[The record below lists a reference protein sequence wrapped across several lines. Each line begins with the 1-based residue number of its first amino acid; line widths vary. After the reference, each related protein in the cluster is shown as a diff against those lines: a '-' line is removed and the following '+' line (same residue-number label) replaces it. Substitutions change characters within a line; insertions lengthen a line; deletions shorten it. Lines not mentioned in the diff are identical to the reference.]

1 MSSHSSRYTMTPA
14 PPARVRATK
23 PTRHRSASM
32 PVYSARPPLTPPSTL
47 SVRLRRSCGR
57 AGGAGGGGGGRQARG
72 GSGGGGGGGAGGS
85 SGGGVGGGVG
95 GGGGG
100 GAGGGGAGGG
110 AVVMAGSLPTRRSG
124 NHQ

>member
-1 MSSHSSRYTMTPA
+1 MSSQSSRYTMTPA

-32 PVYSARPPLTPPSTL
+32 PLYSASPPLTPPSTL

-57 AGGAGGGGGGRQARG
+57 AGGPGGGGGGCQ
-72 GSGGGGGGGAGGS
+72 AGGS
-85 SGGGVGGGVG
+85 SGGGGGGVDGGGGVG
-95 GGGGG
+95 GVGG

-110 AVVMAGSLPTRRSG
+110 AVVMAGSL
-124 NHQ
+124 